1 MPGDSGNGSGVM
13 DDGSD
18 DGDFSNKEGGDQKG
32 GSDEGWRRGEGGGDG
47 GWSTSNEI
55 PEVVDLPS
63 PAGSGSVGGDEQTGG
78 GALDEALE
86 DFDGEILAERD
97 AIRERSGSGSVSIPL
112 PRPQGAAGSP
122 GGSATTS
129 AEEDGLPEAPPAAN
143 VPPMPPGRNGDG
155 TADLPDARDD
165 DVIAR
170 QLREAAMAETDPE
183 LKEKLW
189 EEYRRY
195 KGK

>member
-1 MPGDSGNGSGVM
+1 M

-18 DGDFSNKEGGDQKG
+18 DGDFRNKDGSTEA
-32 GSDEGWRRGEGGGDG
+32 GSDDGWRRGGDGGDG

-63 PAGSGSVGGDEQTGG
+63 PTGDGSASGDDDAAG

-97 AIRERSGSGSVSIPL
+97 AIRERGGSASIPL
-112 PRPQGAAGSP
+112 PLPQAAGPQGVGGSP
-122 GGSATTS
+122 GGSAATT
-129 AEEDGLPEAPPAAN
+129 AEEEGLPEAPPAAN
-143 VPPMPPGRNGDG
+143 VPPMPPGRSGDG